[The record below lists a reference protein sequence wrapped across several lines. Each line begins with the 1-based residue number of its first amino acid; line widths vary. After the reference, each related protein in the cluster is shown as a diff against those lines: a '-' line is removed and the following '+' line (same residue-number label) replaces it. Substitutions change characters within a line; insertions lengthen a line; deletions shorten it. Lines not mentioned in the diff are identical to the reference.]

1 MSGADIAALM
11 LRIAVGGTIMA
22 HGWNHAFGGG
32 KLPGTARW
40 FESIGIRPGRVHAL
54 MATVTELGAG
64 ALLVLGLLTPLAAGA
79 VVGTM
84 LVALVANHLRNGFFI
99 FRPGEGYEYVLMIS
113 LVSIALG
120 ALGGAA
126 RRSTTPSACTF
137 PDGPAWSSRPASAPA
152 APAWYSARPGAPVT
166 HERAAGARHRAVR
179 DQDSRGRGH
188 ARRRRLRRPGYWP
201 GPRRRDVVTDA
212 VGCRWCR
219 STGRPAQ

>member
-1 MSGADIAALM
+1 LSGADIAALV

-40 FESIGIRPGRVHAL
+40 FDSIGIRPGRVHAL

-64 ALLVLGLLTPLAAGA
+64 ALLILGFLTPLAAGG

-113 LVSIALG
+113 LVCVAIG
-120 ALGGAA
+120 ALGGG
-126 RRSTTPSACTF
+126 R
-137 PDGPAWSSRPASAPA
+137 ASLDHAIGLHV
-152 APAWYSARPGAPVT
+152 PGWAGLLI
-166 HERAAGARHRAVR
+166 AAGAGAGGAFLVLVT
-179 DQDSRGRGH
+179 SW
-188 ARRRRLRRPGYWP
+188 RP
-201 GPRRRDVVTDA
+201 DKS
-212 VGCRWCR
+212 
-219 STGRPAQ
+219 STPA